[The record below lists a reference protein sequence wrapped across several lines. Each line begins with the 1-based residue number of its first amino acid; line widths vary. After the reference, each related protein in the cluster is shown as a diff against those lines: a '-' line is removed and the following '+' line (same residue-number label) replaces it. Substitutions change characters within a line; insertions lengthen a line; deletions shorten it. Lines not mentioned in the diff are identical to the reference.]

1 MTIAPRREFFAK
13 LALLGGFAALGASTR
28 VKAQT
33 GSNIAT
39 QDITCENGMPALLA
53 YPVGAGSFP
62 TVILMHERY
71 GLVKHTRDLA
81 MRCARDGYAVLAPN
95 FFFRHPDQAA
105 LNAGSSN
112 YDLTDPESVE
122 LIKAAVATLTKY
134 KVADLSKI
142 AVAGYCQT
150 GRHPLVFAAEVPISA
165 AVVWYGG
172 AMKRDWD
179 VNKLRPKPYETI
191 IAALPCP
198 VFAAFGDADHIIAI
212 EDVQRL
218 RNSLEAHR
226 KNYEIHIYKG
236 APHGWLNDTMP
247 GRYRKPQADA
257 GWAAQQRFL
266 SEVFAGT
273 YDPKRVSWRF
283 ESESGTDYDFTK
295 NVRME

>member
-1 MTIAPRREFFAK
+1 MTLAPRREFFAK
-13 LALLGGFAALGASTR
+13 LALLGGIAALGGSTR
-28 VKAQT
+28 TKAQT
-33 GSNIAT
+33 VSNIAT

-53 YPVGAGSFP
+53 HPVGAGRFP

-81 MRCARDGYAVLAPN
+81 QRCARDGYAVLAPN

-105 LNAGSSN
+105 LNAGNSN
-112 YDLTDPESVE
+112 YELTDPESVD
-122 LIKAAVATLTKY
+122 LIKAALSTLTKHS
-134 KVADLSKI
+134 VANLSKI

-179 VNKLRPKPYETI
+179 MNRLRPKPYEEI

-198 VFAAFGDADHIIAI
+198 VFAAFGDADHIISI

-218 RNSLEAHR
+218 RNSLEAH
-226 KNYEIHIYKG
+226 KKSYEIHIYKG

-257 GWAAQQRFL
+257 GWTAQQRFL
-266 SEVFAGT
+266 SEVFAGAH
-273 YDPKRVSWRF
+273 DPKRVSWRF
-283 ESESGTDYDFTK
+283 ESESTTDYDFSK
-295 NVRME
+295 NVRLE